1 MPNKDMF
8 RLADDRVKEGFMLQI
23 MPNADIGENLYAQYV
38 NPQWVRLLDALQMNV
53 SYTRCSGA
61 ELHTADGRVIIDFN
75 SGYCVHNIGH
85 NHPRVIAALKDELD
99 KEGPAMLQSHAP
111 ALAGQL
117 AERLCRLAG
126 GRLAKV
132 FFGSSGSEG
141 VEAAIKFARAHTGRS
156 GILGASGGFHGLTCG
171 ALSLM
176 TNDFWRKGF
185 GLLLP
190 DTQFVPFG
198 NLVEL
203 ELKLATRSFAAF
215 VLEPVQSEA
224 GVVLPSGDY
233 LKKAQ
238 ELCRRYKTLLV
249 LDEVQTGFYRTGSFL
264 AAHQFG
270 VEPDMVVLA
279 KAISG
284 GLVPC
289 SAVLM
294 SDDICKSVYSSIQRS
309 LVHTSTFSENGL
321 AMRAGLTTLDV
332 LEDEQLG
339 ARAII
344 SGEKLRNV
352 LAERLAKY
360 EMFGD
365 VRGVG
370 LLNAVQFKSP
380 KTLKLRLGFET
391 LSKIHP
397 ALFGQVVVMHL
408 FRDHGILSQV
418 CGNDFMV
425 LKVSPP
431 LTIGDAQLERFVS
444 ALEQTL
450 DSVHNSSSFWVEPIK
465 VGQRLFRSM

>member
-1 MPNKDMF
+1 
-8 RLADDRVKEGFMLQI
+8 MLQT
-23 MPNADIGENLYAQYV
+23 MPDPDVCENPYAQYV

-53 SYTRCSGA
+53 NYTRCSGA
-61 ELHTADGRVIIDFN
+61 ELHTSDGRVIVDFN

-99 KEGPAMLQSHAP
+99 KEGPAMLQSHVP
-111 ALAGQL
+111 ILAGQL

-190 DTQFVPFG
+190 DTEFVPYG
-198 NLVEL
+198 NLRDL
-203 ELKLATRSFAAF
+203 EIKLATRSFAAF
-215 VLEPVQSEA
+215 ILEPVQSEA
-224 GVVLPSGDY
+224 GVVLPSDNY
-233 LKKAQ
+233 LKKVQ
-238 ELCRRYKTLLV
+238 ELCRKYKTLLV
-249 LDEVQTGFYRTGSFL
+249 LDEVQTGFFRTGSFL

-289 SAVLM
+289 RAVLM
-294 SDDICKSVYSSIQRS
+294 SDEICKSVYSSIQRS

-321 AMRAGLTTLDV
+321 AMRAGLTTLDI

-339 ARAII
+339 RRATTA
-344 SGEKLRNV
+344 GESLRNA
-352 LAERLAKY
+352 LAARLAKY
-360 EMFGD
+360 EMFSE

-397 ALFGQVVVMHL
+397 ALFGQVLVMHL

-431 LTIGDAQLERFVS
+431 LTIEETQLERFVS
-444 ALEQTL
+444 ALEQTVE
-450 DSVHNSSSFWVEPIK
+450 SIHNSSSFWVEPIK

>member
-1 MPNKDMF
+1 MF
-8 RLADDRVKEGFMLQI
+8 QAAPITDVGEG
-23 MPNADIGENLYAQYV
+23 LYSRYV
-38 NPQWVRLLDALQMNV
+38 NPQWVRLLDALQMNA
-53 SYTRCSGA
+53 SYTRCRGA

-85 NHPRVIAALKDELD
+85 NHPRAIAALKDELD
-99 KEGPAMLQSHAP
+99 REGPAMLQSHVP
-111 ALAGQL
+111 ILAGQL
-117 AERLCRLAG
+117 AARLCALAG

-190 DTQFVPFG
+190 DTEFIPYG
-198 NLVEL
+198 NTHDL
-203 ELKLATRSFAAF
+203 ELKLATRAFAAF
-215 VLEPVQSEA
+215 ILEPIQSEA
-224 GVVLPSGDY
+224 GVILPSRDY
-233 LKKAQ
+233 LAKAQ
-238 ELCRRYKTLLV
+238 ELCRKYKTLLV
-249 LDEVQTGFYRTGSFL
+249 VDEVQTGFYRTGSFL

-289 SAVLM
+289 GAVLM
-294 SDDICKSVYSSIQRS
+294 SDEVCKSVYSSIQRS
-309 LVHTSTFSENGL
+309 LVHTSTFSENSL
-321 AMRAGLTTLDV
+321 AMRAGLATLDI

-339 ARAII
+339 RRATVAGEGLRRAI
-344 SGEKLRNV
+344 
-352 LAERLAKY
+352 AERLAKY
-360 EMFGD
+360 EMFGE
-365 VRGVG
+365 VRGLG
-370 LLNAVQFKSP
+370 LLNAVEFRPP
-380 KTLKLRLGFET
+380 KTLKLRIAFEAF
-391 LSKIHP
+391 SKLHP
-397 ALFGQVVVMHL
+397 ALFGQILVMHL

-425 LKVSPP
+425 LKISPP
-431 LTIGDAQLERFVS
+431 LRLRIRNSRGLYPPSNKLWIRFTIQAASGPRLSRS
-444 ALEQTL
+444 A
-450 DSVHNSSSFWVEPIK
+450 NASSSRCSLCK
-465 VGQRLFRSM
+465 DSR

>member
-1 MPNKDMF
+1 
-8 RLADDRVKEGFMLQI
+8 
-23 MPNADIGENLYAQYV
+23 
-38 NPQWVRLLDALQMNV
+38 
-53 SYTRCSGA
+53 
-61 ELHTADGRVIIDFN
+61 
-75 SGYCVHNIGH
+75 
-85 NHPRVIAALKDELD
+85 
-99 KEGPAMLQSHAP
+99 
-111 ALAGQL
+111 
-117 AERLCRLAG
+117 
-126 GRLAKV
+126 
-132 FFGSSGSEG
+132 
-141 VEAAIKFARAHTGRS
+141 
-156 GILGASGGFHGLTCG
+156 
-171 ALSLM
+171 M

-185 GLLLP
+185 GRLLP
-190 DTQFVPFG
+190 DTEFVPYG
-198 NLVEL
+198 NLHDL
-203 ELKLATRSFAAF
+203 EPKLASRSFAAF
-215 VLEPVQSEA
+215 ILEPIQSEA
-224 GVVLPSGDY
+224 GVILPSGDY
-233 LKKAQ
+233 LKKVQ
-238 ELCRRYKTLLV
+238 ELCRKYKTLFV

-294 SDDICKSVYSSIQRS
+294 SDAICKSVYSSIQRS

-321 AMRAGLTTLDV
+321 AMRAGLATLDV

-339 ARAII
+339 RRATIVGEGFRNALAARL
-344 SGEKLRNV
+344 S
-352 LAERLAKY
+352 KY
-360 EMFGD
+360 EMFGE

-370 LLNAVQFKSP
+370 LLNAVQFKTP
-380 KTLKLRLGFET
+380 KSLKLRLGFET

-397 ALFGQVVVMHL
+397 ALFGQVLVMHL

-431 LTIGDAQLERFVS
+431 LTIGDIQLERFVS

-450 DSVHNSSSFWVEPIK
+450 DSVHNSSSFWIEPIK

>member
-1 MPNKDMF
+1 
-8 RLADDRVKEGFMLQI
+8 MLQI
-23 MPNADIGENLYAQYV
+23 LPNADVGEDRYSQYV

-53 SYTRCSGA
+53 NYTRCSGA

-99 KEGPAMLQSHAP
+99 KEGPAMLQSHVP
-111 ALAGQL
+111 TLAGQL

-126 GRLAKV
+126 GRLGKV

-176 TNDFWRKGF
+176 NNDFWRKGF

-190 DTQFVPFG
+190 DIQFVPFG

-215 VLEPVQSEA
+215 ILEPVQSEA
-224 GVVLPSGDY
+224 GVILPSGDY
-233 LKKAQ
+233 LKKVQ
-238 ELCRRYKTLLV
+238 ELCRKHKTLLV

-284 GLVPC
+284 GLIPC

-309 LVHTSTFSENGL
+309 LVHTSTFSENGM

-332 LEDEQLG
+332 LKDEQLG

-344 SGEKLRNV
+344 SGEKLRNL

-360 EMFGD
+360 EMFGE

-380 KTLKLRLGFET
+380 KSLKLRLGFET

-431 LTIGDAQLERFVS
+431 LTIEDSQIERFVS
-444 ALEQTL
+444 ALDRTM
-450 DSVHNSSSFWVEPIK
+450 DSVHNSSSFWVEPVK

>member
-1 MPNKDMF
+1 MHQIVPN
-8 RLADDRVKEGFMLQI
+8 VH
-23 MPNADIGENLYAQYV
+23 IGENLYAQYV

-53 SYTRCSGA
+53 NYIRCSGA

-99 KEGPAMLQSHAP
+99 KEGPAMLQSHVP
-111 ALAGQL
+111 VLAGQL
-117 AERLCRLAG
+117 AERLCGLGG

-185 GLLLP
+185 GQLLP
-190 DTQFVPFG
+190 DTEFIPYG
-198 NLVEL
+198 NLHDL
-203 ELKLATRSFAAF
+203 ELKLATRAFAAF
-215 VLEPVQSEA
+215 ILEPVQSEA
-224 GVVLPSGDY
+224 GVILPSGDY
-233 LKKAQ
+233 LQKAQ
-238 ELCRRYKTLLV
+238 QLCRKYKTLLV
-249 LDEVQTGFYRTGSFL
+249 MDEVQTGFYRTGTFL
-264 AAHQFG
+264 AAHHFA

-284 GLVPC
+284 GLIPC

-294 SDDICKSVYSSIQRS
+294 SDDIYRSVYSSIQRS

-321 AMRAGLTTLDV
+321 AMRAGLTTLDI

-339 ARAII
+339 GRTII
-344 SGEKLRNV
+344 SGEKLRSA

-360 EMFGD
+360 EMFGE
-365 VRGVG
+365 VRGIG
-370 LLNAVQFKSP
+370 LLNAVQFKAPRS
-380 KTLKLRLGFET
+380 LKLRLGFET

-397 ALFGQVVVMHL
+397 ALFGQVLVMHL

-431 LTIGDAQLERFVS
+431 LTISDAQLERFVS
-444 ALEQTL
+444 ALEQTVE
-450 DSVHNSSSFWVEPIK
+450 SIHSSSSFWSEPIK
-465 VGQRLFRSM
+465 IGQRLFRSM

>member
-1 MPNKDMF
+1 
-8 RLADDRVKEGFMLQI
+8 MLQI
-23 MPNADIGENLYAQYV
+23 MPSAGVNENLYSQYV

-53 SYTRCSGA
+53 HYTRCSGA

-85 NHPRVIAALKDELD
+85 NHPRIIKALQDELASA
-99 KEGPAMLQSHAP
+99 GPAMLQSHVP
-111 ALAGQL
+111 VLAGQL

-126 GRLAKV
+126 GRLSKV

-185 GLLLP
+185 GSLLP
-190 DTQFVPFG
+190 DTEFTSYG
-198 NLVEL
+198 DLHDL
-203 ELKLATRSFAAF
+203 ELKLAGRSFAAF
-215 VLEPVQSEA
+215 ILEPIQSEA
-224 GVVLPSGDY
+224 GVILPPGDY
-233 LKKAQ
+233 LKKVQ
-238 ELCRRYKTLLV
+238 ELCRKYKTLLV
-249 LDEVQTGFYRTGSFL
+249 LDEVQTGFYRTGSFI
-264 AAHQFG
+264 AAHQYG
-270 VEPDMVVLA
+270 VDPDMVVLA

-294 SDDICKSVYSSIQRS
+294 SDGIYESVYSSIKRS

-339 ARAII
+339 KRAAVA
-344 SGEKLRNV
+344 GEKLRND
-352 LAERLAKY
+352 LTERLSKY
-360 EMFGD
+360 EMFSE
-365 VRGVG
+365 VRGIG
-370 LLNAVQFKSP
+370 LLNAVQFKAP
-380 KTLKLRLGFET
+380 KSLKLRLGFET
-391 LSKIHP
+391 LSAIHL
-397 ALFGQVVVMHL
+397 ALFGQVLVMHL

-431 LTIGDAQLERFVS
+431 LTIEEAQLERFVS
-444 ALEQTL
+444 ALDQTL
-450 DSVHNSSSFWVEPIK
+450 DSIHNSSSFWVEPIK

>member
-1 MPNKDMF
+1 
-8 RLADDRVKEGFMLQI
+8 MLQI
-23 MPNADIGENLYAQYV
+23 TPGADIGEDLYAQYV

-53 SYTRCSGA
+53 NYTRCSGA
-61 ELHTADGRVIIDFN
+61 ELHTADGRVITDFN

-99 KEGPAMLQSHAP
+99 KEGPAMLQSHVP
-111 ALAGQL
+111 QLAGQL

-141 VEAAIKFARAHTGRS
+141 VEAAIKFARAYTGRS
-156 GILGASGGFHGLTCG
+156 AILGASGGFHGLTCG

-185 GLLLP
+185 GRLLP
-190 DTQFVPFG
+190 DTEFVPYG
-198 NLVEL
+198 NLHDL
-203 ELKLATRSFAAF
+203 ELKLASRSFAAF
-215 VLEPVQSEA
+215 ILEPIQSEA
-224 GVVLPSGDY
+224 GVILPSGDY
-233 LKKAQ
+233 LKKVQ
-238 ELCRRYKTLLV
+238 ELCRKYKTLFV

-294 SDDICKSVYSSIQRS
+294 SDAICKSVYSSIQRS

-321 AMRAGLTTLDV
+321 AMRAGLATLDV

-339 ARAII
+339 RRATIVGEGFRNALAARL
-344 SGEKLRNV
+344 S
-352 LAERLAKY
+352 KY
-360 EMFGD
+360 EMFGE

-370 LLNAVQFKSP
+370 LLNAVQFKTP
-380 KTLKLRLGFET
+380 KSLKLRLGFET

-397 ALFGQVVVMHL
+397 ALFGQVLVMHL

-431 LTIGDAQLERFVS
+431 LTIGDIQLERFVS

-450 DSVHNSSSFWVEPIK
+450 DSVHNSSSFWIEPIK

>member
-1 MPNKDMF
+1 
-8 RLADDRVKEGFMLQI
+8 MLQT
-23 MPNADIGENLYAQYV
+23 MPDPDVCENPYAQYV
-38 NPQWVRLLDALQMNV
+38 NPQWVRLLDALQMNLN
-53 SYTRCSGA
+53 YPRCSGA
-61 ELHTADGRVIIDFN
+61 ELHTSDGRVIVDFN

-99 KEGPAMLQSHAP
+99 KEGPAMLQSHVP
-111 ALAGQL
+111 ILAGQL

-190 DTQFVPFG
+190 DTEFVPYG
-198 NLVEL
+198 NLHDL
-203 ELKLATRSFAAF
+203 EIKLATRSFAAF
-215 VLEPVQSEA
+215 ILEPVQSEA
-224 GVVLPSGDY
+224 GVVLPSDNY
-233 LKKAQ
+233 LKKVQ
-238 ELCRRYKTLLV
+238 ELCRKYKTLLV
-249 LDEVQTGFYRTGSFL
+249 LDEVQTGFFRTGSFL

-294 SDDICKSVYSSIQRS
+294 SDAICKSVYSSIQRS

-321 AMRAGLTTLDV
+321 AMRAGMTTLDI

-339 ARAII
+339 RRATTA
-344 SGEKLRNV
+344 GESLRNA
-352 LAERLAKY
+352 LAARLAKY
-360 EMFGD
+360 EMFSE

-397 ALFGQVVVMHL
+397 ALFGQVLVMHL

-431 LTIGDAQLERFVS
+431 LTIEETQLERFVS
-444 ALEQTL
+444 ALEQTVE
-450 DSVHNSSSFWVEPIK
+450 SIHNSSSFWVEPIK

>member
-1 MPNKDMF
+1 
-8 RLADDRVKEGFMLQI
+8 MLQTVT
-23 MPNADIGENLYAQYV
+23 NADVGENLYAQYV

-53 SYTRCSGA
+53 NYTRCSGA
-61 ELHTADGRVIIDFN
+61 ELYTADGRIITDFN

-85 NHPRVIAALKDELD
+85 NHPRAIAALKDELD
-99 KEGPAMLQSHAP
+99 KKGPAMLQSHVP
-111 ALAGQL
+111 VLAGQL
-117 AERLCRLAG
+117 AARLCKLAG
-126 GRLAKV
+126 GRLSKV

-190 DTQFVPFG
+190 GTEFVPYG
-198 NLVEL
+198 NIQEL
-203 ELKLATRSFAAF
+203 ELKLATRGFAAF
-215 VLEPVQSEA
+215 ILEPIQSEA
-224 GVVLPSGDY
+224 GVIMPSRDY
-233 LKKAQ
+233 LANVQK
-238 ELCRRYKTLLV
+238 LCRKYGTLFV

-289 SAVLM
+289 GAVLM

-309 LVHTSTFSENGL
+309 LVHTSTFSENSL
-321 AMRAGLTTLDV
+321 AMRAGLATLDI

-339 ARAII
+339 QRAAIA
-344 SGEKLRNV
+344 GEGLRRI

-360 EMFGD
+360 EMFGE

-370 LLNAVQFKSP
+370 LLNAVEFKQP
-380 KTLKLRLGFET
+380 RTLKLRIAFET
-391 LSKIHP
+391 FRKIHP
-397 ALFGQVVVMHL
+397 ALFGQMLVMHL

-425 LKVSPP
+425 LKISPP
-431 LTIGDAQLERFVS
+431 LTIADAQLERFAS
-444 ALEQTL
+444 ALEQTVDL
-450 DSVHNSSSFWVEPIK
+450 IHKSSSFWSEAIK
-465 VGQRLFRSM
+465 IGRRLFRSM

>member
-1 MPNKDMF
+1 
-8 RLADDRVKEGFMLQI
+8 MLQI
-23 MPNADIGENLYAQYV
+23 MPSAEIRENLYAQYV

-53 SYTRCSGA
+53 NYSRCSGC

-85 NHPRVIAALKDELD
+85 NHPRVVAALKDELD
-99 KEGPAMLQSHAP
+99 KEGPAMLQSHVP
-111 ALAGQL
+111 ILAGQL

-126 GRLAKV
+126 GRLGKV

-185 GLLLP
+185 GRLLP
-190 DTQFVPFG
+190 DTEFVPYG
-198 NLVEL
+198 DLHDL
-203 ELKLATRSFAAF
+203 ELKLASRAFAAF
-215 VLEPVQSEA
+215 ILEPIQSEA
-224 GVVLPSGDY
+224 GVILPPGDY
-233 LKKAQ
+233 LKKVQ
-238 ELCRRYKTLLV
+238 ELCRKYKTLFV

-270 VEPDMVVLA
+270 TEPDMVVLA

-294 SDDICKSVYSSIQRS
+294 SDAICKSVYSSIQRS

-321 AMRAGLTTLDV
+321 AMRAGLATLDV

-339 ARAII
+339 RRATIVGERFRNALAARL
-344 SGEKLRNV
+344 S
-352 LAERLAKY
+352 KY
-360 EMFGD
+360 EMFSE

-370 LLNAVQFKSP
+370 LLNAVQFKTP
-380 KTLKLRLGFET
+380 KSLKLRLGFET

-397 ALFGQVVVMHL
+397 ALFGQVLVMHL

-431 LTIGDAQLERFVS
+431 LTIGEAQLERFVS

>member
-1 MPNKDMF
+1 
-8 RLADDRVKEGFMLQI
+8 MLQI
-23 MPNADIGENLYAQYV
+23 MPSAEIRENLYAQYV

-53 SYTRCSGA
+53 NYSRCSGC
-61 ELHTADGRVIIDFN
+61 ELYTADGRVIIDFN

-85 NHPRVIAALKDELD
+85 NHPRVVAALKDELD
-99 KEGPAMLQSHAP
+99 KEGPAMLQSHVP
-111 ALAGQL
+111 ILAGQL

-126 GRLAKV
+126 GRLGKV

-185 GLLLP
+185 GRLLP
-190 DTQFVPFG
+190 DTEFVPYG
-198 NLVEL
+198 DLHDL
-203 ELKLATRSFAAF
+203 ELKLASRAFAAF
-215 VLEPVQSEA
+215 ILEPIQSEA
-224 GVVLPSGDY
+224 GVILPPGDY
-233 LKKAQ
+233 LKKVQ
-238 ELCRRYKTLLV
+238 ELCRKYKTLFV

-270 VEPDMVVLA
+270 AEPDMVVLA

-294 SDDICKSVYSSIQRS
+294 SDAICKSVYSSIQRS

-321 AMRAGLTTLDV
+321 AMRAGLATLDV

-339 ARAII
+339 RRATIVGERFRNALAARL
-344 SGEKLRNV
+344 S
-352 LAERLAKY
+352 KY
-360 EMFGD
+360 EMFSE

-370 LLNAVQFKSP
+370 LLNAVQFKTP
-380 KTLKLRLGFET
+380 KSLKLRLGFET

-397 ALFGQVVVMHL
+397 ALFGQVLVMHL

-431 LTIGDAQLERFVS
+431 LTIGEAQLERFVS

>member
-1 MPNKDMF
+1 
-8 RLADDRVKEGFMLQI
+8 MLQK
-23 MPNADIGENLYAQYV
+23 MPSATVGESLYAQFV

-53 SYTRCSGA
+53 HYTRCSGA
-61 ELHTADGRVIIDFN
+61 ELFTANGRIITDFN

-85 NHPRVIAALKDELD
+85 NHPRAVAAVKDELD
-99 KEGPAMLQSHAP
+99 KEGPAMLQSHVP
-111 ALAGQL
+111 VLAGQL
-117 AERLCRLAG
+117 AARLCKLAG
-126 GRLAKV
+126 GRLSKV

-190 DTQFVPFG
+190 DTEFIPYG
-198 NLVEL
+198 NVQDL
-203 ELKLATRSFAAF
+203 EIKLATKSFAAF
-215 VLEPVQSEA
+215 ILEPIQSEA
-224 GVVLPSGDY
+224 GVIMPPRDY
-233 LKKAQ
+233 LANVQK
-238 ELCRRYKTLLV
+238 LCRKYKTLFV

-270 VEPDMVVLA
+270 LDPDMVVLA

-289 SAVLM
+289 GAVLM

-321 AMRAGLTTLDV
+321 AMRAGLVTLDI
-332 LEDEQLG
+332 LEEEQLG
-339 ARAII
+339 PRAAIA
-344 SGEKLRNV
+344 GEGLRRA
-352 LAERLAKY
+352 LTERLEKY
-360 EMFGD
+360 EMFGE
-365 VRGVG
+365 VRGAG
-370 LLNAVQFKSP
+370 LLDAVEFKP
-380 KTLKLRLGFET
+380 PRTLKLRLAFET
-391 LSKIHP
+391 FRKIHP
-397 ALFGQVVVMHL
+397 ALFGQMLVMHL

-425 LKVSPP
+425 LKISPP
-431 LTIGDAQLERFVS
+431 LTISDAQLERFVT
-444 ALEQTL
+444 ALDQTVDL
-450 DSVHNSSSFWVEPIK
+450 VHNSSSFWSEAIK
-465 VGQRLFRSM
+465 IGQRLFRSM

>member
-1 MPNKDMF
+1 
-8 RLADDRVKEGFMLQI
+8 MLQT
-23 MPNADIGENLYAQYV
+23 MPDGDVGDNLYAQYV

-53 SYTRCSGA
+53 SYIRCSGA

-99 KEGPAMLQSHAP
+99 KEGPAMLQSHVP
-111 ALAGQL
+111 LLAGQL
-117 AERLCRLAG
+117 AERLCRLAE
-126 GRLAKV
+126 GRLGKV

-156 GILGASGGFHGLTCG
+156 GIVGASGGFHGLTCG

-176 TNDFWRKGF
+176 TSDFWRKGF

-190 DTQFVPFG
+190 DTEFVPYG
-198 NLVEL
+198 NLHDL
-203 ELKLATRSFAAF
+203 EIKLATRSFAAF
-215 VLEPVQSEA
+215 ILEPVQSEA
-224 GVVLPSGDY
+224 GVILPSGDY
-233 LKKAQ
+233 LKKVQ
-238 ELCRRYKTLLV
+238 ELCRKYKTLLV
-249 LDEVQTGFYRTGSFL
+249 RDEVQTGFYRTGSFL

-294 SDDICKSVYSSIQRS
+294 SDEICKSVYSSIQRS

-321 AMRAGLTTLDV
+321 AMRAGLTTLDI

-339 ARAII
+339 RRATTA
-344 SGEKLRNV
+344 GESFRN
-352 LAERLAKY
+352 AIAARLAKY
-360 EMFGD
+360 EMFSE
-365 VRGVG
+365 VRGIG
-370 LLNAVQFKSP
+370 LLNAVQFKPP

-397 ALFGQVVVMHL
+397 ALFGQVLVMHL
-408 FRDHGILSQV
+408 FRDHGILCQV

-431 LTIGDAQLERFVS
+431 LTIEDSQLERFVS
-444 ALEQTL
+444 ALDQTVE
-450 DSVHNSSSFWVEPIK
+450 SIHNSSSFWVEPIK

>member
-1 MPNKDMF
+1 MLQTMPNTDVG
-8 RLADDRVKEGFMLQI
+8 DS
-23 MPNADIGENLYAQYV
+23 LYAQYV

-53 SYTRCSGA
+53 NYTRCSGA

-85 NHPRVIAALKDELD
+85 NHPRAIAALKDELG
-99 KEGPAMLQSHAP
+99 KEGPAMLQSHVP
-111 ALAGQL
+111 VLAGQL
-117 AERLCRLAG
+117 AARLCKLSG
-126 GRLAKV
+126 GRLSKV

-176 TNDFWRKGF
+176 TNEFWRKGF

-190 DTQFVPFG
+190 DTEFVPYG
-198 NLVEL
+198 NTQEL

-215 VLEPVQSEA
+215 ILEPIQSEA
-224 GVVLPSGDY
+224 GVIMPSRDY
-233 LKKAQ
+233 LANVQK
-238 ELCRRYKTLLV
+238 LCRKYKTLFV

-289 SAVLM
+289 GAVLM

-309 LVHTSTFSENGL
+309 LVHTSTFSENSL
-321 AMRAGLTTLDV
+321 AMRAGLATLDI

-339 ARAII
+339 QRAAIA
-344 SGEKLRNV
+344 GEGLRRV

-360 EMFGD
+360 EMIGE

-370 LLNAVQFKSP
+370 LLNAVEFKPP
-380 KTLKLRLGFET
+380 KTLKLRIAFET
-391 LSKIHP
+391 FRKIHP
-397 ALFGQVVVMHL
+397 ALFGQMLVMHL

-425 LKVSPP
+425 LKISPP
-431 LTIGDAQLERFVS
+431 LTIKDAQLDRFVS
-444 ALEQTL
+444 ALEQTVDL
-450 DSVHNSSSFWVEPIK
+450 IHNSSGFWSEAIK
-465 VGQRLFRSM
+465 IGQRLFRSM